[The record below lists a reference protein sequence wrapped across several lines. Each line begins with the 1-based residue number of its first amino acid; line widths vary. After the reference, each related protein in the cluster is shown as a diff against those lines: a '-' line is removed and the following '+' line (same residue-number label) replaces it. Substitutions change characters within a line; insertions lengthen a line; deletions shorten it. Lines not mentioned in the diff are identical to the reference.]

1 MLRPAG
7 RCSVAVSV
15 LQVDLRSGS
24 VRTSWRHSITVTE
37 TTHPEPGA
45 TIMTTL
51 ARTQTTG
58 VNAKRVTIGSVCKV
72 AAVAA
77 IISMISVFSADRLSS
92 AHFAAADL
100 THQTELRDL
109 LCRIDRRCT
118 HQTETRDPARPHPF
132 AHKAASVQA
141 AEIVVR

>member
-1 MLRPAG
+1 MA
-7 RCSVAVSV
+7 
-15 LQVDLRSGS
+15 
-24 VRTSWRHSITVTE
+24 
-37 TTHPEPGA
+37 
-45 TIMTTL
+45 TL
-51 ARTQTTG
+51 AHTTG

-72 AAVAA
+72 ATIAA
-77 IISMISVFSADRLSS
+77 IVSMISVFSADRLSS

-118 HQTETRDPARPHPF
+118 HQTETRDLARRYPF
-132 AHKAASVQA
+132 AHEAASLQA